1 MAIPTMPDHSGVSPE
16 GVPGSQKK
24 GASSESTAVTPDI
37 MVKSFESDKKTPPLP
52 PRKMQNL
59 ATAGSTD
66 TSTTG
71 AVNSMVGQVSGK
83 GHVVP
88 VVLCESEHFVAYQI
102 HNEKGYT
109 FPPNVQGAIGIT
121 FDTKVEGI
129 THKIVYSSFLASS
142 LRNNIDPL
150 SSDLIRVNLSKA
162 MHAFVVLEEKHQ
174 GGEGGVKQKLAVGEA
189 VGQGVVKGEI
199 QIGDKDWTSLVLFV
213 PKDQKLAERTAKNV
227 ALDTVPDKNTQTVA
241 PYASFKGFV
250 SSFVNPKEDA
260 PESKKKRLAYAMADY
275 IKEQSVRDPDNQ
287 PKACICSAL
296 AIRTLHSSWAIM
308 GLKEEKM
315 EKYQSMDR
323 DELANHLI
331 KKMSKETSNLSQ
343 KISAIGLFEL
353 NSSATLP
360 YQLYLELMKGMEK
373 VGSSH

>member
-1 MAIPTMPDHSGVSPE
+1 MPDHPEIQPSGAPSP
-16 GVPGSQKK
+16 QKK
-24 GASSESTAVTPDI
+24 GASSESAAVTPET
-37 MVKSFESDKKTPPLP
+37 MVKTFGTEKTAPPPLP
-52 PRKMQNL
+52 PRKVQNL
-59 ATAGSTD
+59 AGNTN
-66 TSTTG
+66 TSTTST
-71 AVNSMVGQVSGK
+71 VSSMVGQASGK
-83 GHVVP
+83 GHIVP

-109 FPPNVQGAIGIT
+109 FPPNAQGAIGIT
-121 FDTKVEGI
+121 FDANVEGL

-142 LRNNIDPL
+142 LRNNVDPL
-150 SSDLIRVNLSKA
+150 SGDLLKVNLSKA

-174 GGEGGVKQKLAVGEA
+174 GDEGGVRQKLAVGEA

-213 PKDQKLAERTAKNV
+213 PKDQKLAESTAKNV
-227 ALDTVPDKNTQTVA
+227 ALETQPDKNTQRVA
-241 PYASFKGFV
+241 SYASFKGFV
-250 SSFVNPKEDA
+250 SSFVDPKENA
-260 PESKKKRLAYAMADY
+260 PESKQKRLAYAMADY

-315 EKYQSMDR
+315 AKYQSMGR
-323 DELANHLI
+323 DELAAHLT

-343 KISAIGLFEL
+343 KISAVGLFEL

-360 YQLYLELMKGMEK
+360 YQLYLELMKGMQK
-373 VGSSH
+373 AAPHPQG